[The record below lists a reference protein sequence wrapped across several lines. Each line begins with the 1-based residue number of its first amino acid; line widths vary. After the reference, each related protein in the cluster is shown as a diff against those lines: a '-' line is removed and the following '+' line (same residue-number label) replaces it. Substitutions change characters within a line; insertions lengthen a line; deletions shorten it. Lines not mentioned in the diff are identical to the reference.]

1 MCLIPNSFNV
11 TYENFIK
18 ISNKIE
24 NEELVAEYI
33 IKDMKIDEKD
43 IGKES
48 YEFEA
53 KLFLLILIILI
64 SEQYSILFK
73 IKFNIKSLKYKWV
86 RMAILLNLKFLVQI
100 LLLKVLRILIQ
111 ERNAMIIYKLKQI
124 VQLLISKI

>member
-53 KLFLLILIILI
+53 KLFLMDSDYFDIRAV
-64 SEQYSILFK
+64 F
-73 IKFNIKSLKYKWV
+73 FF
-86 RMAILLNLKFLVQI
+86 M
-100 LLLKVLRILIQ
+100 
-111 ERNAMIIYKLKQI
+111 
-124 VQLLISKI
+124 